1 MMIGES
7 MSLLDDNSQKGSQ
20 LNGLLGGD
28 NRALEVVEV
37 ELQSSDFTAAQV
49 DSIQRG
55 VQQLDFS
62 QIAIGKF
69 DGLEL
74 SFAQVCLLQRAAV
87 K

>member
-1 MMIGES
+1 MIGES

-28 NRALEVVEV
+28 NRALEVAEV

-62 QIAIGKF
+62 QVAVGKF
-69 DGLEL
+69 NGLEL
-74 SFAQVCLLQRAAV
+74 SFA
-87 K
+87 

>member
-28 NRALEVVEV
+28 NRAFEVTEV

-62 QIAIGKF
+62 QVAVGKF
-69 DGLEL
+69 NGLEL
-74 SFAQVCLLQRAAV
+74 SFA
-87 K
+87 

>member
-1 MMIGES
+1 MIGES

-28 NRALEVVEV
+28 NRAFEVTEV

-62 QIAIGKF
+62 QVAVGKF
-69 DGLEL
+69 NGLEL
-74 SFAQVCLLQRAAV
+74 SFA
-87 K
+87 

>member
-28 NRALEVVEV
+28 NRVFEVTEV

-62 QIAIGKF
+62 QVAVGKF
-69 DGLEL
+69 NGLEL
-74 SFAQVCLLQRAAV
+74 SFA
-87 K
+87 